1 MARAPSLQD
10 PDSDWSAAILLTA
23 GLTLARLVALFRTP
37 LELYPDEAQY
47 WLWSRT
53 LDFGYYSKPPIVAWA
68 IWATTHMGGD
78 SEALVRLSAPFF
90 QAVAT
95 LCVFALGRRLYGG
108 AAGLAAAALYALAP
122 AVQISG
128 LVVATDAPLLC
139 FLGLTLLAYAD
150 LQSAIGGRRLAL
162 AAGFGVALGLAF
174 LSKYAAAYAVIG
186 IALHLILSR
195 EARRAW
201 SLPSAA
207 LAIAAFALVLAP
219 NLVWNAQHGFATL
232 HHTASNAAWGQR
244 SPFNPLNALKFL
256 ATQFGVFGP
265 IPMGAL
271 IAGVAIAARRR
282 AISREDLLLAC
293 FTLPPI
299 LIVTVQAFLSR
310 ANANWSGAG
319 YLAGSV
325 LVAGWLVRWRARR
338 WLTAAVAIQALIAAV
353 VLLVLVQPKAADA
366 LGGSNSLKRL
376 RGWSDAAKIVTERAR
391 VEQTA
396 GLSAVAVNNRF
407 LYYALAYYGRDYF
420 RSPGA
425 PPLTYWLLTGRP
437 ENQAETSAP
446 LDAAHGARVL
456 GVIYEGNYRELMLGD
471 FTRVLG
477 RELDTIVLDPKH
489 RRKLELFVGEGFN
502 PRPRTGPVSDPT
514 TQP

>member
-1 MARAPSLQD
+1 MARAPSLRS

-53 LDFGYYSKPPIVAWA
+53 LDFGYYSKPPMVAWA
-68 IWATTHMGGD
+68 IWATTHLGGD
-78 SEALVRLSAPFF
+78 SEALVRLSAPLF
-90 QAVAT
+90 QAIAT

-108 AAGLAAAALYALAP
+108 AAALAAAGLYSLAP
-122 AVQISG
+122 AVQLSG
-128 LVVATDAPLLC
+128 LVVATDAPLLA
-139 FLGLTLLAYAD
+139 FLGLTLVAYVD
-150 LQSAIGGRRLAL
+150 LQPARGAKRLAL
-162 AAGFGVALGLAF
+162 AAGFGAALGLAF

-186 IALHLILSR
+186 VALHLILSR

-201 SLPSAA
+201 SAPAAA
-207 LAIAAFALVLAP
+207 LALAAFALILSP

-232 HHTASNAAWGQR
+232 HHTAANAAWGQR

-271 IAGVAIAARRR
+271 IAGLALAARRR
-282 AISREDLLLAC
+282 AVSREDLLLLC

-325 LVAGWLVRWRARR
+325 LVASWLVRWRARR
-338 WLTAAVAIQALIAAV
+338 WLTAAIGIQALIAAV
-353 VLLVLVQPKAADA
+353 ILLVLVQPRAADA

-376 RGWSDAAKIVTERAR
+376 RGWSQTAELVTERAR
-391 VEQTA
+391 VEAPA
-396 GLSAVAVNNRF
+396 GLTAIAVNNRF
-407 LYYALAYYGRDYF
+407 TYYALAYYGRAYF
-420 RSPGA
+420 REPGA
-425 PPLTYWLLTGRP
+425 APLTSWMLTGKP
-437 ENQAETSAP
+437 ENQAESSAP
-446 LDAAHGARVL
+446 LDVAHGRRVL
-456 GVIYEGNYRELMLGD
+456 GVIYEGNHRDLMMGD

-477 RELDTIVLDPKH
+477 RELDSVFLDRKH
-489 RRKLELFVGEGFN
+489 QRRIELFVGEGFN
-502 PRPRTGPVSDPT
+502 PRPRDPVTGRPT
-514 TQP
+514 PP